1 MVYLSE
7 KARDGQEASEQ
18 KGLEG
23 MLRGVPQGLS
33 LRYPLN
39 SWSEFGR
46 LRAVIVGTPFGANHP
61 DSEDPSFVNF
71 FSPPADQGIRAL
83 SNGSIPHQVVQEI
96 EEDIS
101 GFIKIL
107 KSRGVE
113 VLRPDPWDSTARI
126 KHPHFETDQLY
137 SLMPRDCLLVIGDL
151 VIEVPSPTRARYFE
165 TLPFRSILE
174 SYAFFEEGGGISIA
188 APKPQL
194 RDRTYVL
201 NKPSALGNDEPL
213 FDGANVVRMGRDI
226 FMDINNS
233 ANYRGY
239 EWLQRVVRR
248 IHGENMNVH
257 LMRIGEDH
265 ADVTLVPL
273 RPGVILVDPKR
284 VNERTLPEQ
293 FRSWDQIKVTDVPDQ
308 KFGLPYPLA
317 SNGIGRNVFMLDE
330 STAIV
335 EENQASLIRELERR
349 KFEVIPLRYRHGRT
363 LGGSFHCITL
373 DTHREGGMENYL

>member
-1 MVYLSE
+1 MLDLRE
-7 KARDGQEASEQ
+7 KARDSQEASGQ
-18 KGLEG
+18 KGLAG
-23 MLRGVPQGLS
+23 MVRGMPQDLNLRH
-33 LRYPLN
+33 PLN
-39 SWSEFGR
+39 SWSDFGR
-46 LRAVIVGTPFGANHP
+46 LKAVIVGTPFGANHP
-61 DSEDPSFVNF
+61 DSEDPSFLNF
-71 FSPPADQGIRAL
+71 FSPPADQNIRAR
-83 SNGSIPHQVVQEI
+83 SNGPVPQQVVQEI

-107 KSRGVE
+107 ELSGVE

-165 TLPFRSILE
+165 TLPFRSIIE
-174 SYAFFEEGGGISIA
+174 SYAFFEDGGGISIA

-194 RDRTYVL
+194 KDPTYIL
-201 NKPSALGNDEPL
+201 NRASALGNDEPL
-213 FDGANVVRMGRDI
+213 FDGANVVRVGRDI
-226 FMDINNS
+226 FIDINNS

-239 EWLQRVVRR
+239 EWLQKVLSR
-248 IHGENMNVH
+248 IHGTDMNVH
-257 LMRIGEDH
+257 PMRIGEDH

-284 VNERTLPEQ
+284 VNDRTLPEK
-293 FRSWDQIKVTDVPDQ
+293 FRSWDQIKVTDVPEQ

-335 EENQASLIRELERR
+335 EENQASLIRELEHR
-349 KFEVIPLRYRHGRT
+349 KFDVIPLRYRHGRT

-373 DTHREGGMENYL
+373 DTNREGGMENYF